1 MSCKTKKIRF
11 IQGIYLVMI
20 NNINEIFLKSIQTKK
35 ACLDQGLYCIVDMG
49 NIIYKSIEQ
58 GGKIML
64 CGNGGSAADA
74 QHLAAEMLIRLRPH
88 NNREGVAAISL
99 AQDTSTITACGNDFG
114 YDVLYERVLRAL
126 GRSGDCLI
134 GITTSGNSK
143 NVILAMKAAK
153 ELNIKV
159 FGFLGCGG
167 GEALKYCDEAFI
179 VPSDDTGRIQE
190 AHITAGHAL
199 MEYVEDR
206 LIESGYLTLNEA
218 L

>member
-1 MSCKTKKIRF
+1 MGDMATF
-11 IQGIYLVMI
+11 
-20 NNINEIFLKSIQTKK
+20 SIK
-35 ACLDQGLYCIVDMG
+35 
-49 NIIYKSIEQ
+49 N
-58 GGKIML
+58 GGKIIL

-74 QHLAAEMLIRLRPH
+74 QHLVAEMLIRLRPM
-88 NNREGVAAISL
+88 NNREGVAAITL
-99 AQDTSTITACGNDFG
+99 AQDISTITACGNDFG
-114 YDVLYERVLRAL
+114 YDVLYERVLKSL

-159 FGFLGCGG
+159 FGFLGCKG

-179 VPSDDTGRIQE
+179 VPSSDTGRIQE

-199 MEYVEDR
+199 MENIEDQ
-206 LIESGYLTLNEA
+206 LIDSGYLNLQD
-218 L
+218 

>member
-1 MSCKTKKIRF
+1 
-11 IQGIYLVMI
+11 MI

-159 FGFLGCGG
+159 FGFLGCDG

-199 MEYVEDR
+199 MENVEDR
-206 LIESGYLTLNEA
+206 LIESGYLNL

>member
-1 MSCKTKKIRF
+1 MKRKDNGKIETLF
-11 IQGIYLVMI
+11 DNSISVKQACI
-20 NNINEIFLKSIQTKK
+20 N
-35 ACLDQGLYCIVDMG
+35 QGLECIATMG
-49 NIIYKSIEQ
+49 VQISSSIEK
-58 GGKIML
+58 GNKVML

-74 QHLAAEMLIRLRPH
+74 QHLAAEMLVRLRPM
-88 NNREGVAAISL
+88 NNREGVAAITL

-159 FGFLGCGG
+159 FGFLGCDG

-206 LIESGYLTLNEA
+206 LIESGYLNL